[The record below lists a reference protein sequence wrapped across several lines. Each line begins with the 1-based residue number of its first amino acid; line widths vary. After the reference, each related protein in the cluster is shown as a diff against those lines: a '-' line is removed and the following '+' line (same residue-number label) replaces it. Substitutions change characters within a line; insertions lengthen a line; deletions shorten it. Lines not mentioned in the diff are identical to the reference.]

1 MKISPVI
8 SYHTSGDNSVSTKK
22 KVIANDFAKTQMVI
36 VLSSFKVGILFL
48 STDRLLGTVTSF
60 VI

>member
-1 MKISPVI
+1 MKIGPVI

-36 VLSSFKVGILFL
+36 ILSSFKVGVLFL